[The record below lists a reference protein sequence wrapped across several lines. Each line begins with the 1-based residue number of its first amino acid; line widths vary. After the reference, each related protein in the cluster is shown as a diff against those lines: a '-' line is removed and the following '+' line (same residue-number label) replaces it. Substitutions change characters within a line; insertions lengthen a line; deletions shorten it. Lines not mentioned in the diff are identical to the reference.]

1 MFGDHLVLFI
11 VMGLLG
17 LLMQVF
23 WFWMLIDCIK
33 NEINKNNER
42 VIWVLI
48 MLFFNVL
55 GAVAYFIF
63 RYSKRK
69 MMRSK
74 A

>member
-1 MFGDHLVLFI
+1 MFGDHLILFI

-17 LLMQVF
+17 LLMQIS
-23 WFWMLIDCIK
+23 WLWMLIDCIR
-33 NEINKNNER
+33 NEVNENNER

-69 MMRSK
+69 IIGSK
-74 A
+74 T

>member
-1 MFGDHLVLFI
+1 MFGDHLSLFI
-11 VMGLLG
+11 IMVLLG
-17 LLMQVF
+17 LLMQIS
-23 WFWMLIDCIK
+23 WIWMLIDCIR
-33 NEINKNNER
+33 NEVNKNNER

-48 MLFFNVL
+48 MVFFNVL

-74 A
+74 V